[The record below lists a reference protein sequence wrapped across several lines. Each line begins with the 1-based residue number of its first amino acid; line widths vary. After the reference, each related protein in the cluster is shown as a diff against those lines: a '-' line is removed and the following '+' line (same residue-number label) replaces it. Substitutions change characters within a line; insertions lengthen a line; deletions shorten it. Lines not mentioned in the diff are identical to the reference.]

1 MNDRLSHQC
10 FSRSTINAR
19 PLKWYCQ
26 LLTVAALKMRAP
38 SMWSFRPYFFASSPT
53 WSVYSTD
60 RHLPPELHLHKK
72 GPLDT
77 AINYKKY
84 ETIVLWAYKFI
95 KKHQMHINQTRK
107 ESHLECNIF
116 IIIIIIIISFQF
128 KTSLTLQAKDQ
139 NSWFSSKVQSFPLG
153 IETFY
158 HCNEVHRSEKLLL
171 WITQTVKHLLPIIIK
186 YTTQDHIF

>member
-1 MNDRLSHQC
+1 MTDWVINVSQDQLLMHVHWNDTVNYLQLQHWKCELHQC
-10 FSRSTINAR
+10 EASDHTSS
-19 PLKWYCQ
+19 LV
-26 LLTVAALKMRAP
+26 LLLDLCTRQTGIYHQ
-38 SMWSFRPYFFASSPT
+38 SCIYI
-53 WSVYSTD
+53 
-60 RHLPPELHLHKK
+60 KK

-84 ETIVLWAYKFI
+84 ETIVLWAYRFI
-95 KKHQMHINQTRK
+95 KKHQMNINQTRK

-128 KTSLTLQAKDQ
+128 KTSLTLQAKGQ